1 MQASSDSVDINLT
14 PMLDLVMQLLMYF
27 IMCVQFVGQEV
38 NENVKLP
45 ESQVAMPI
53 DKSEADFLYLNIDKD
68 GKILVLG
75 QPPMDMADTTAWLN
89 ARVREAPKDKNDKP
103 TTAIVIR
110 ADKNVGYGNV
120 FDLMDTCKAKGF
132 SRFFV
137 RANKIQEKKET
148 P

>member
-1 MQASSDSVDINLT
+1 MHGPSDSVDINLT

-53 DKSEADFLYLNIDKD
+53 EKSEGDILYLNIDKD
-68 GKILVLG
+68 GKVLVLG
-75 QPPMDMADTTAWLN
+75 QPPMDMLDTTAWLN
-89 ARVREAPKDKNDKP
+89 ARVREATKDPKTDKP
-103 TTAIVIR
+103 MTRIVIR
-110 ADKNVGYGNV
+110 ADKMVGYGSV
-120 FDLMDTCKAKGF
+120 YDLMQMCKGKGF
-132 SRFFV
+132 SRFYI
-137 RANKIQEKKET
+137 RANQAKRDT